1 MNKNSTILDNTLTLL
16 EKIEPVISNELKQE
30 IIRKKGWRTRFAP
43 SPTGFLHIGHAFAAL
58 IGWQIANQNP
68 DKFLLRIDDLDF
80 TRCSQEYVNQLISDL
95 KWLDINWTAN
105 ELYQSQRLS
114 HYSRALQYLV
124 DKDLI
129 YPCYLSRSELT
140 EFLSPPIEGISK
152 QPNTRQSLSS
162 QVIAK
167 RQQKGIK
174 PVLRLDMKKA
184 IQKVGAISWLNI
196 DGTSLK
202 AEPEKFGDIILGRRD
217 ITASYHLSVV
227 LDDAQSNIE
236 VVTRGEDLRHST
248 DIHCLLQNL
257 LDLPSPIY
265 FHHPLIFGDDG
276 INYLRDINHLHWL
289 TYETIKKH
297 SKKFLILKYSMITK
311 ILLK

>member
-16 EKIEPVISNELKQE
+16 EKIEPVISNELKQK

-43 SPTGFLHIGHAFAAL
+43 SPSGFLHIGHAFAAL

-68 DKFLLRIDDLDF
+68 EKFLLRIDDLDF
-80 TRCSQEYVNQLISDL
+80 TRCSQKYVNQLISDL

-105 ELYQSQRLS
+105 EMYQSQRLS
-114 HYSRALQYLV
+114 HYSRALQYLF

-184 IQKVGAISWLNI
+184 IQKVGAISWVNI

-257 LDLPSPIY
+257 LHLPSPIY
-265 FHHPLIFGDDG
+265 FHHPLIFGEDG
-276 INYLRDINHLHWL
+276 NKLSKRHKSPSLVDLRNY
-289 TYETIKKH
+289 KKTL
-297 SKKFLILKYSMITK
+297 KKILNTK
-311 ILLK
+311 ILNNN

>member
-1 MNKNSTILDNTLTLL
+1 MNENSTILDNTLTLL

-68 DKFLLRIDDLDF
+68 EKFLLRIDDLDF
-80 TRCSQEYVNQLISDL
+80 TRCSQKYVNQLISDL

-105 ELYQSQRLS
+105 EVYQSQRLS
-114 HYSRALQYLV
+114 HYSRALQYLF

-184 IQKVGAISWLNI
+184 IQKAGSISWLNI

-202 AEPEKFGDIILGRRD
+202 AEPGKFGDII
-217 ITASYHLSVV
+217 
-227 LDDAQSNIE
+227 
-236 VVTRGEDLRHST
+236 
-248 DIHCLLQNL
+248 
-257 LDLPSPIY
+257 
-265 FHHPLIFGDDG
+265 
-276 INYLRDINHLHWL
+276 
-289 TYETIKKH
+289 
-297 SKKFLILKYSMITK
+297 
-311 ILLK
+311 

>member
-1 MNKNSTILDNTLTLL
+1 MNKNTTILDNTLTLL
-16 EKIEPVISNELKQE
+16 EEIEPVITNKLKQE

-43 SPTGFLHIGHAFAAL
+43 SPTGYLHIGHAFAAL

-68 DKFLLRIDDLDF
+68 ENFLLRIDDLDF
-80 TRCSQEYVNQLISDL
+80 TRCSEEYVNQLISDL

-114 HYSRALQYLV
+114 HYSRALKYLV

-167 RQQKGIK
+167 RQQKGIR

-184 IQKVGAISWLNI
+184 IQKVGAISW
-196 DGTSLK
+196 
-202 AEPEKFGDIILGRRD
+202 
-217 ITASYHLSVV
+217 
-227 LDDAQSNIE
+227 
-236 VVTRGEDLRHST
+236 
-248 DIHCLLQNL
+248 
-257 LDLPSPIY
+257 
-265 FHHPLIFGDDG
+265 
-276 INYLRDINHLHWL
+276 
-289 TYETIKKH
+289 
-297 SKKFLILKYSMITK
+297 
-311 ILLK
+311 